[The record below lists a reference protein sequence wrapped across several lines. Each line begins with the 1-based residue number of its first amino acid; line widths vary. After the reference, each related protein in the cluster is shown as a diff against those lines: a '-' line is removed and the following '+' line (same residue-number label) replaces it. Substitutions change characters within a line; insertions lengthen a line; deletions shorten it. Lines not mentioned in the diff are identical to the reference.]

1 MSVNA
6 TIPRYRDCSSLR
18 IVLRRLLILLTM
30 FQKITHG
37 DALLRQ
43 QHLTLK
49 VDETIIMLT
58 LPTYTAGE
66 AGWIL

>member
-1 MSVNA
+1 
-6 TIPRYRDCSSLR
+6 
-18 IVLRRLLILLTM
+18 M

-43 QHLTLK
+43 QHITLK
-49 VDETIIMLT
+49 LDETLIMLT
-58 LPTYTAGE
+58 LPTHTAGE

>member
-1 MSVNA
+1 
-6 TIPRYRDCSSLR
+6 
-18 IVLRRLLILLTM
+18 M

-43 QHLTLK
+43 QHITLK
-49 VDETIIMLT
+49 VDETIMLT

>member
-1 MSVNA
+1 
-6 TIPRYRDCSSLR
+6 
-18 IVLRRLLILLTM
+18 M

-37 DALLRQ
+37 DALLIQ
-43 QHLTLK
+43 QHITLK